1 MQISLLHTIDSN
13 PAVFE
18 QAARDAGLTAGALRH
33 DVRPALRIAVD
44 QAQATASAIPDSLK
58 DEIEAALQTL
68 AAGADA
74 VIVTCA
80 TLGPVVDGIKGIRVP
95 VIRADEALAE
105 IAARAG
111 TRIVVLCAAESAV
124 AANRVM
130 FERHARPAGAT
141 VDVRLV
147 PQTWDLFKRGETAAC
162 LAAVAQAAR
171 AAWEGGA
178 DVVAFAHPWM
188 AGAASALPAEFRPLD
203 GASASLAMAARVTP
217 RVASRVASRVVSQR
231 AAP

>member
-13 PAVFE
+13 PAIFE
-18 QAARDAGLTAGALRH
+18 QAARDAGLAADALRH
-33 DVRPALRIAVD
+33 AVRPAFRIAVD
-44 QAQATASAIPDSLK
+44 QARATASAIPGSVQD
-58 DEIEAALQTL
+58 DITAALQDL

-80 TLGPVVDGIKGIRVP
+80 TLGPVVDSITGIGAP
-95 VIRADEALAE
+95 VIRADEALAHA
-105 IAARAG
+105 AARAG
-111 TRIVVLCAAESAV
+111 ARIVVLCAVESTL
-124 AANRVM
+124 AANRAL
-130 FERHARPAGAT
+130 FERHARPVNAT

-147 PQTWDLFKRGETAAC
+147 PLAWDLFKRGETAAC

-171 AAWEGGA
+171 DAQEGGA

-188 AGAASALPAEFRPLD
+188 ADAASALPAACRPLD
-203 GASASLAMAARVTP
+203 GASASLALAARLMAPLTAP
-217 RVASRVASRVVSQR
+217 L

>member
-13 PAVFE
+13 PAIFE
-18 QAARDAGLTAGALRH
+18 QAARDAGLAAGALRH
-33 DVRPALRIAVD
+33 AVRPAFRLAVD
-44 QAQATASAIPDSLK
+44 QARATASALPGSDIA
-58 DEIEAALQTL
+58 AALQAL

-80 TLGPVVDGIKGIRVP
+80 TLGPVVDGITGIGVP

-105 IAARAG
+105 AAALAG
-111 TRIVVLCAAESAV
+111 ARIVVLCAVESTLE
-124 AANRVM
+124 ANRAL
-130 FERHARPAGAT
+130 FERHAGPVGGT

-147 PQTWDLFKRGETAAC
+147 PLAWDLFKRGETAAC

-171 AAWEGGA
+171 DAQEGGA

-188 AGAASALPAEFRPLD
+188 AGAASALPAECRPLD
-203 GASASLAMAARVTP
+203 GASASLALAARLTAP
-217 RVASRVASRVVSQR
+217 LVAKL